1 MQKYNVK
8 MGGAVVTFMI
18 IAIIVAILWCII
30 ILIQNP
36 KAGFAANFSVANT
49 MFGARESAN
58 KLEKAT
64 WIMAVIILVLSIAS
78 ALVVPKGEQ
87 VQGSKVKQ
95 AVEQTQTPINIPQSP
110 APLAPQVPE
119 EGNN

>member
-1 MQKYNVK
+1 
-8 MGGAVVTFMI
+8 MGGAVLTFMI
-18 IAIIVAILWCII
+18 IAIIVAILLAVI

-64 WIMAVIILVLSIAS
+64 WIMAIMILVLSIAS
-78 ALVVPKGEQ
+78 SIAMPKGEQ
-87 VQGSKVKQ
+87 IKGSQVKE
-95 AVEQTQTPINIPQSP
+95 AIEQTQLPVNIPQSP
-110 APLAPQVPE
+110 APLSHQLPDD
-119 EGNN
+119 GDN